1 MTRHDAE
8 IYTMD
13 VLEDDEFEVPE
24 RFKNIINT
32 GNIKKKI
39 GNAKIILKPNEG
51 YYRKDEEEFE
61 ILKKE
66 TE

>member
-1 MTRHDAE
+1 MTSHDAE

-32 GNIKKKI
+32 GNIKNTTWI
-39 GNAKIILKPNEG
+39 SNSRI
-51 YYRKDEEEFE
+51 RKCSKRSR
-61 ILKKE
+61 LL
-66 TE
+66 

>member
-24 RFKNIINT
+24 RF
-32 GNIKKKI
+32 
-39 GNAKIILKPNEG
+39 
-51 YYRKDEEEFE
+51 
-61 ILKKE
+61 
-66 TE
+66 